1 MSDKNKSKAIILI
14 EKLRLL
20 ETEIFRLASRYGVK
34 SVDELDQLIE
44 KGAISEEKLGEDLFV
59 FDHLLEEKEKI
70 EKELKAL
77 QINKANIWK
86 NFQSLLELP
95 KLSFRT

>member
-20 ETEIFRLASRYGVK
+20 ETEIFRLVSKYGVK
-34 SVDELDQLIE
+34 SIDELDKLIE
-44 KGAISEEKLGEDLFV
+44 KGTISEKKLGEDLFV

-77 QINKANIWK
+77 QINKTNIWK